1 MFLSRLFWTGYQA
14 YHMRGQA
21 GYPFKPLTAI
31 KLDQARR
38 VRDMVA
44 YAYRHVPYYR
54 DTMNR
59 LGLRP
64 SDFRNAEDLSK
75 LPLLE
80 RDQLQRDP
88 EYFVSTAKP
97 LDRYLLIRSGGST
110 GVPCKVYHD
119 ARGLFQHAA
128 QRERE
133 RSIISA
139 LVGRGLGHRT
149 TVIGLPPP
157 YSSGYEAHR
166 FCRDRGLFPSGV
178 SARRQ
183 SLSLLDPPEK
193 NIRLINEFK
202 PDIIG
207 GYGSYHSILFP
218 YLKAKGAP
226 FHRPKVVTYTSDALS
241 GPVRN
246 MIEKELNIPVFS
258 SYQTVEA
265 FGIAFECEYHQ
276 GMHLN
281 IDLYPVRIVDAEGVT
296 LQPGDSGE
304 VVVSN
309 LVNRATVLLNYRL
322 GDVAAVL
329 PGRCA
334 CGRSLP
340 LLSFLH
346 GRSEDWIELASGRLV
361 HPQSLHMIMEDEE
374 KIWQYQVIQETS
386 RNFVIRV
393 IAAEDCDL
401 GRTREQIATEFVR
414 ALGDDVTIDVSFVDS
429 IDRTEGGKFRPILSL
444 RSRLRDGPAHYK

>member
-1 MFLSRLFWTGYQA
+1 
-14 YHMRGQA
+14 
-21 GYPFKPLTAI
+21 
-31 KLDQARR
+31 
-38 VRDMVA
+38 
-44 YAYRHVPYYR
+44 
-54 DTMNR
+54 
-59 LGLRP
+59 
-64 SDFRNAEDLSK
+64 
-75 LPLLE
+75 
-80 RDQLQRDP
+80 
-88 EYFVSTAKP
+88 
-97 LDRYLLIRSGGST
+97 
-110 GVPCKVYHD
+110 
-119 ARGLFQHAA
+119 
-128 QRERE
+128 
-133 RSIISA
+133 
-139 LVGRGLGHRT
+139 
-149 TVIGLPPP
+149 
-157 YSSGYEAHR
+157 
-166 FCRDRGLFPSGV
+166 
-178 SARRQ
+178 
-183 SLSLLDPPEK
+183 
-193 NIRLINEFK
+193 
-202 PDIIG
+202 
-207 GYGSYHSILFP
+207 
-218 YLKAKGAP
+218 
-226 FHRPKVVTYTSDALS
+226 
-241 GPVRN
+241 